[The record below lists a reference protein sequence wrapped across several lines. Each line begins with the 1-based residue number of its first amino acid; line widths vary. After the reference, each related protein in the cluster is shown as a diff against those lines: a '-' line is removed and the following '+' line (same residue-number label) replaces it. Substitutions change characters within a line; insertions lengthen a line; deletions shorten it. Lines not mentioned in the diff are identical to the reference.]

1 MEAPLG
7 RLCVSHGV
15 TPALRLV
22 LSICLIP
29 SQRLLPRGG
38 PPEVVTPPPKAV
50 VNDSRALRLL
60 VKRAGRWAP
69 LCLGGFELPFGGCG
83 GGGGVC
89 CVMESPPPLPELSH
103 AGCPQV
109 IVMSGHE
116 TIRVL
121 EVGVDAAPPAEEE
134 RRAAAVP
141 RGGGLQGSPARSGD
155 AGAEDGQPG
164 SETPRGTEGSGGAF
178 GSAQSSAPSLLLRH
192 SIPHHGLRAPTP
204 CVAAGGYPRP
214 AERCCAP
221 IC

>member
-15 TPALRLV
+15 TPALRLM
-22 LSICLIP
+22 LSIRLIP

-38 PPEVVTPPPKAV
+38 PPEVIPPPPKAV

-69 LCLGGFELPFGGCG
+69 LCLGGFELPWGVR
-83 GGGGVC
+83 GGGGVLRYG
-89 CVMESPPPLPELSH
+89 VPPPLPELSH

-192 SIPHHGLRAPTP
+192 SIPHHGVRTPTP
-204 CVAAGGYPRP
+204 CVGAGGYPRP

>member
-22 LSICLIP
+22 LSNCLIP

-38 PPEVVTPPPKAV
+38 PPEVITPPPKLWLMTAEPFGC
-50 VNDSRALRLL
+50 SLREQGDGL
-60 VKRAGRWAP
+60 RCAWGASSSP
-69 LCLGGFELPFGGCG
+69 LGGAG

-192 SIPHHGLRAPTP
+192 SIPHHGLRTPTP